1 MKRKK
6 NLYNKI
12 LDLDVIIDMYD
23 NVIKKNTKNK
33 IKIEQFE
40 NYYSENMVMIKD
52 ILKSK
57 TYSPDKYNIF
67 FIKEPKLR
75 IIMSQNIKD
84 KIINHLVAKYF
95 LIDSFDSLLIKEN
108 CATRIEKGTHYAIS
122 LFKKYLN
129 NEKSRYE
136 LFYVLKFDINKYFY
150 NIDHELVKKIL
161 NKRIKDK
168 DVLNIL
174 FSIIDSTDEGYVNE
188 TIEELKVAYQKKLK
202 DHNLNDIKKLKEIKN
217 IPLYK
222 KGKGFP
228 IGNMTSQIIATF
240 YLNDLDHYIK
250 EKLNVK
256 YYVRYM
262 DDGVLIHHDKEYL
275 KYCLEKIKEFLKH
288 YKLELNNKTKIYSS
302 NEGIEFLGFRFII
315 KNKIIMKVK
324 NQTKKRFKYKIK
336 ELCKMYEKGLI
347 TREMVISVRN
357 SYMAYLKHGSCR
369 TLVKLNCDKMD
380 LIINNN
386 FNN

>member
-40 NYYSENMVMIKD
+40 NYYSENMVMIKN

-150 NIDHELVKKIL
+150 NIDHELVKKML
-161 NKRIKDK
+161 NKKIKDK

-174 FSIIDSTDEGYVNE
+174 CSIIDSTDEEYVNE
-188 TIEELKVAYQKKLK
+188 TIEELKAAYQKKLK

-357 SYMAYLKHGSCR
+357 SYMAHLKHGFCR

>member
-150 NIDHELVKKIL
+150 NIDHELVKKML

>member
-108 CATRIEKGTHYAIS
+108 CATRIEKRTHYAIS

-150 NIDHELVKKIL
+150 NIDHELVKKML

-174 FSIIDSTDEGYVNE
+174 CSIIDSTDEGYVNE

>member
-150 NIDHELVKKIL
+150 NIDHELVKKML

-174 FSIIDSTDEGYVNE
+174 CSIIDSTDEGYVNE

-357 SYMAYLKHGSCR
+357 SYMAHLKHGSCR

>member
-150 NIDHELVKKIL
+150 NIDHELVKKML

-174 FSIIDSTDEGYVNE
+174 CSIIDSTDEGYVNE

-240 YLNDLDHYIK
+240 YLNDLVHYIK

-357 SYMAYLKHGSCR
+357 SYMAHLKHGSCR